1 MKANKMTPITH
12 FYNLLYAYFK
22 KSTEQIHL
30 LMHFCILNMF
40 MFVLS
45 VYTWLPTCQMWPP
58 SYLHN
63 TTLLCLLPPPQ
74 TLPCSP
80 DDSAATALTTVMSTW
95 TMNVLRGSERAK
107 LEKSDITSCDYVS
120 QVWRVG
126 GPVLAVGG
134 RIASEPPLLCRVQDL
149 FVFSSPMCV

>member
-1 MKANKMTPITH
+1 MFLPYTARRAECGVWVALGVCEFVETP
-12 FYNLLYAYFK
+12 
-22 KSTEQIHL
+22 EQVERHQTL
-30 LMHFCILNMF
+30 HRGRGTVKDVYM
-40 MFVLS
+40 
-45 VYTWLPTCQMWPP
+45 YTWLPTCQMWPP

-63 TTLLCLLPPPQ
+63 TTLLCLLTPPQ

-120 QVWRVG
+120 QV
-126 GPVLAVGG
+126 
-134 RIASEPPLLCRVQDL
+134 
-149 FVFSSPMCV
+149 